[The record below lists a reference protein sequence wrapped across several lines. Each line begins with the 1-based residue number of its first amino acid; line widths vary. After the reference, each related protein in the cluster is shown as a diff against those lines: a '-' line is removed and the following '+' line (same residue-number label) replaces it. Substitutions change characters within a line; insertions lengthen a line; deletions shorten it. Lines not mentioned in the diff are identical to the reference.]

1 MLALEARADLEV
13 GGSVWINVG
22 RKEQFVRV
30 ISDRHAV
37 CEFHDSQ
44 TIVKDF
50 ERGFLPFSLED
61 VAHDEHGLAFPLG
74 AEIAQRVLSCGGAGK
89 LAAGTCSYRWHREPG
104 NGSS

>member
-1 MLALEARADLEV
+1 MLALEAGTDFEV

-61 VAHDEHGLAFPLG
+61 VAHHKHRLTFPLG
-74 AEIAQRVLSCGGAGK
+74 AEIAQRVLSCGGARK
-89 LAAGTCSYRWHREPG
+89 LAAGTGSYRWHREPE